1 MGVILFPLP
10 CREHPVPDGTDGIV
24 RCSVCTGSN
33 WEEPRSTMFV
43 VLAAVAEFSGR
54 KQGMCSRDYEAKG
67 CYVAFHAEPSAF
79 TGYTDP
85 GW

>member
-1 MGVILFPLP
+1 MAQMALS
-10 CREHPVPDGTDGIV
+10 DA
-24 RCSVCTGSN
+24 SVCTGSN

>member
-1 MGVILFPLP
+1 MFVIL
-10 CREHPVPDGTDGIV
+10 
-24 RCSVCTGSN
+24 
-33 WEEPRSTMFV
+33 
-43 VLAAVAEFSGR
+43 AEFSGR

>member
-1 MGVILFPLP
+1 MEASSSHGPMLP
-10 CREHPVPDGTDGIV
+10 IWEAPD
-24 RCSVCTGSN
+24 SA
-33 WEEPRSTMFV
+33 RSTMFG
-43 VLAAVAEFSGR
+43 VLTEFSGR

>member
-1 MGVILFPLP
+1 MFGLLM
-10 CREHPVPDGTDGIV
+10 
-24 RCSVCTGSN
+24 
-33 WEEPRSTMFV
+33 ST
-43 VLAAVAEFSGR
+43 EFSGR